1 MEEHECTQKDNIA
14 KLFVF
19 HDTKMA
25 KLQEMEVRQ
34 VEIQGDVKH
43 IKTRID
49 NGMSHTIANLDKMLT
64 KLEPTIGHHADIIK
78 RIEGIGWTLST
89 ALILTLIGLI
99 GWAVAHGF
107 KLNL

>member
-43 IKTRID
+43 IKVRID
-49 NGMSHTIANLDKMLT
+49 NGMSHTIHNLDQTLT
-64 KLEPTIGHHADIIK
+64 KLEPVLNHHSEVIR
-78 RIEGIGWTLST
+78 RIEGMGWTLAT
-89 ALILTLIGLI
+89 TLLLALLGFLAWGI
-99 GWAVAHGF
+99 AHGF
-107 KLNL
+107 KVKL

>member
-1 MEEHECTQKDNIA
+1 MEEHNCNQKDNIA
-14 KLFVF
+14 KLFNF
-19 HDTKMA
+19 HEDKMK

-43 IKTRID
+43 IKSRLD
-49 NGMSHTIANLDKMLT
+49 NGMSHTIHNLDQMLT
-64 KLEPTIGHHADIIK
+64 KLEPVIGHHSEIIK

-89 ALILTLIGLI
+89 ALILTLVGLI
-99 GWAVAHGF
+99 GWAIAHGF